1 MFVLHMRKLRPRS
14 HNSEEWHQNLKLGLS
29 DPKSPFSKSS
39 PLCNSAWREKKI
51 IRLSQPFL
59 GSMSPDAQNII
70 LVHCVLNPQRQS
82 HAYRYKPVHCALVES
97 PPQVATPLSKPQD
110 SKQTLGRV
118 VETQMPQAG
127 VEPNL
132 APAFQ
137 HKKCILCTSLTP
149 GI

>member
-1 MFVLHMRKLRPRS
+1 MQLS
-14 HNSEEWHQNLKLGLS
+14 LGG
-29 DPKSPFSKSS
+29 
-39 PLCNSAWREKKI
+39 KKI

-97 PPQVATPLSKPQD
+97 PPWVATPLSKPQD

-118 VETQMPQAG
+118 VKRRCLRLGWSPAWPQLFNIRSAFCA
-127 VEPNL
+127 L
-132 APAFQ
+132 AL
-137 HKKCILCTSLTP
+137 HLVYEN
-149 GI
+149 